1 MADPSVGQ
9 WIYPSVAQWIHC
21 AVEARSLADAMNDP
35 EAKRLMLGIA
45 VRYERL
51 AEHAATLNEWQ
62 KAISGLPP
70 PPAVQGAPQTV
81 LLTPPSTH
89 ADASSLARPIMPE
102 PAGAARRSNNDRR
115 TRRPQA
121 G

>member
-1 MADPSVGQ
+1 MADPSVMQ
-9 WIYPSVAQWIHC
+9 WIYPSVAQWIHR

-62 KAISGLPP
+62 KATGGLLSS
-70 PPAVQGAPQTV
+70 PAVP
-81 LLTPPSTH
+81 
-89 ADASSLARPIMPE
+89 
-102 PAGAARRSNNDRR
+102 GAA
-115 TRRPQA
+115 
-121 G
+121 